1 MKIKEIIEV
10 LEKLAHP
17 MLQED
22 YDNSGLLIG
31 DKNNDCTGALISLDV
46 TEKLVEEAKA
56 SKCNLIISHH
66 PLIFKG
72 VKKITSDNYVS
83 RTIISAIKSD
93 IAVYAIHTNLDNV
106 SHGVN
111 SKIAEK
117 LGLKNCRVLLPK
129 EDQLKKLVIFSP
141 VKNAEDVRNALFAAG
156 AGAIGKY
163 SECSYN
169 VSGEG
174 TFKPGEGTNPFV
186 GKQGERKTEPEIR
199 IEVIFPTRIQ
209 SALLNDLKLAHPY
222 EEVAYYVQTLDN
234 LDEFTGSGL
243 VGDLEQPIS
252 TGALLEKLKLQ
263 FNLSVIR
270 HTYSPVESIKRIAV
284 CGGSGFFLLPNAIA
298 SGAQAYIT
306 SDIKYHDF
314 FEAEGEILLADIGH
328 FESEQFT
335 IDLLCEI
342 LREKYPNFAVLKSE
356 TRTNPVRYFT

>member
-1 MKIKEIIEV
+1 MKIKEIIDV
-10 LEKLAHP
+10 LEKLAP
-17 MLQED
+17 PLLQED

-31 DKNNDCTGALISLDV
+31 NKNNSCTGALISLDV
-46 TEKLVEEAKA
+46 TEKVIEEAKA
-56 SKCNLIISHH
+56 RKCNLIISHH
-66 PLIFKG
+66 PLIFRG
-72 VKKITSDNYVS
+72 LKKITSDNYIS
-83 RTIISAIKSD
+83 RTIINAIKKD

-117 LGLKNCRVLLPK
+117 LGLRNCTVLFPK
-129 EDQLKKLVIFSP
+129 DGQLKKLVTFSP
-141 VKNAEDVRNALFAAG
+141 VANAEDVRNALFAAG
-156 AGAIGKY
+156 AGAVGKY

-174 TFKPGEGTNPFV
+174 TFKAGEGTNPFV
-186 GKQGERKTEPEIR
+186 GKQGQRHTEPEIR
-199 IEVIFPTRIQ
+199 IEVIFPPYIQ
-209 SALLNDLKLAHPY
+209 ETLLTSLKRAHPY
-222 EEVAYYVQTLDN
+222 EEVAYYIQPLDN
-234 LDEFTGSGL
+234 LDELTGSGM
-243 VGDLEQPIS
+243 VGDLDEAIS
-252 TGALLEKLKLQ
+252 PEDLLEKLKHQ
-263 FNLSVIR
+263 FKLSVIR
-270 HTYSPVESIKRIAV
+270 HTDSPSKTISRIAI

-335 IDLLCEI
+335 TDLLSDI
-342 LREKYPNFAVLKSE
+342 LSEKYPNFAVLKSE

>member
-1 MKIKEIIEV
+1 MKIKEIIDS
-10 LEKLAHP
+10 LEQLAHP
-17 MLQED
+17 TLQED

-31 DKNNDCTGALISLDV
+31 DKNINCTGALISLDV
-46 TEKLVEEAKA
+46 TEKVVEEAKA
-56 SKCNLIISHH
+56 RKCNLIISHH
-66 PLIFKG
+66 PLIFRE

-83 RTIISAIKSD
+83 RTIVSAIKND

-117 LGLKNCRVLLPK
+117 LGLRNCTVLFPK
-129 EDQLKKLVIFSP
+129 DGQLKKLVTFSP
-141 VKNAEDVRNALFAAG
+141 VVNAEDVRNALFAAG

-163 SECSYN
+163 SECSFN

-174 TFKPGEGTNPFV
+174 TFKAGEGTNPFV
-186 GKQGERKTEPEIR
+186 GKQGESHTEPEIR
-199 IEVIFPTRIQ
+199 IEVIFPPHIK
-209 SALLNDLKLAHPY
+209 SALLTALKQAHPY
-222 EEVAYYVQTLDN
+222 EEVAYYIQSLDN
-234 LDEFTGSGL
+234 LEEFTGSGL
-243 VGDLEQPIS
+243 VGELDQPLS
-252 TGALLEKLKLQ
+252 PKALLEKLKLQ

-270 HTYSPVESIKRIAV
+270 HTDYKSECINRIAV

-335 IDLLCEI
+335 IDLLSEI
-342 LREKYPNFAVLKSE
+342 LSEKYPNFAVLKSE
-356 TRTNPVRYFT
+356 TKTNPIRYFT

>member
-1 MKIKEIIEV
+1 MKIKEIMDV
-10 LEKLAHP
+10 LELLAP
-17 MLQED
+17 PSLQED

-31 DKNNDCTGALISLDV
+31 DKNNNCIGALICLDV
-46 TEKLVEEAKA
+46 TEKVVEEAKA
-56 SKCNLIISHH
+56 RKCNLIISHH
-66 PLIFKG
+66 PLIFRG

-83 RTIISAIKSD
+83 RTIINTIKND

-117 LGLKNCRVLLPK
+117 LELKNCTVLLPK
-129 EDQLKKLVIFSP
+129 ADQLKKLVTFSP
-141 VKNAEDVRNALFAAG
+141 VANSENVRNALFTAG

-174 TFKPGEGTNPFV
+174 TFKAGEGTNPFV
-186 GKQGERKTEPEIR
+186 GKKGERHTELEIR
-199 IEVIFPTRIQ
+199 IEVIFPQYIQ
-209 SALLNDLKLAHPY
+209 ETLLTALKQAHPY
-222 EEVAYYVQTLDN
+222 EEVAYYIQPLDN
-234 LDEFTGSGL
+234 LDEFTGSGM
-243 VGDLEQPIS
+243 VGDLDESIS
-252 TGALLEKLKLQ
+252 PGALMEKLKHQ

-270 HTYSPVESIKRIAV
+270 HTDSPVERIKRIAV
-284 CGGSGFFLLPNAIA
+284 CGGSGFFLLPNAIT

-335 IDLLCEI
+335 TDLLSEI
-342 LREKYPNFAVLKSE
+342 LSKKYPNFAVLKSE

>member
-1 MKIKEIIEV
+1 MKIKEIMDV
-10 LEKLAHP
+10 LELLAP
-17 MLQED
+17 PSLQED

-31 DKNNDCTGALISLDV
+31 DKNNNCTGALICLDV
-46 TEKLVEEAKA
+46 TEKVVEEAKVR
-56 SKCNLIISHH
+56 KCNLIISHH
-66 PLIFKG
+66 PLIFRG

-83 RTIISAIKSD
+83 RTIINAIKND

-117 LGLKNCRVLLPK
+117 LGLRNCTVLLPK
-129 EDQLKKLVIFSP
+129 VDQLKKLVTFSP
-141 VKNAEDVRNALFAAG
+141 VANSENVRNALFAAG

-174 TFKPGEGTNPFV
+174 TFKAGEGTNPFV
-186 GKQGERKTEPEIR
+186 GKQGERHTEPEIR
-199 IEVIFPTRIQ
+199 IEVIFPPYIQ
-209 SALLNDLKLAHPY
+209 ETLLTALKQAHPY
-222 EEVAYYVQTLDN
+222 EEVAYYIQTLDN
-234 LDEFTGSGL
+234 LDEFTGSGM
-243 VGDLEQPIS
+243 VGDLDESIS
-252 TGALLEKLKLQ
+252 PGALMEKLKHQ

-270 HTYSPVESIKRIAV
+270 HTDSPVERIKRIAV
-284 CGGSGFFLLPNAIA
+284 CGGSGFFLLPNAIT

-335 IDLLCEI
+335 TDLLSEI
-342 LREKYPNFAVLKSE
+342 LSKKYPNFAVLKSE

>member
-1 MKIKEIIEV
+1 MKIREIIDS
-10 LEKLAHP
+10 LEQLAHP
-17 MLQED
+17 TLQED
-22 YDNSGLLIG
+22 YDNAGLLIG
-31 DKNNDCTGALISLDV
+31 DKNNECTGALISLDV
-46 TEKLVEEAKA
+46 TEKVVEEAIA
-56 SKCNLIISHH
+56 RKCNLIISHH
-66 PLIFKG
+66 PLIFRG
-72 VKKITSDNYVS
+72 LKKITGDNYVS
-83 RTIISAIKSD
+83 RTIISAIKND

-106 SHGVN
+106 AHGVN

-117 LGLKNCRVLLPK
+117 LGMKNCHVLLPK
-129 EDQLKKLVIFSP
+129 EDQLKKLVTFSP
-141 VKNAEDVRNALFAAG
+141 VQNADVVRNALFAAG

-174 TFKPGEGTNPFV
+174 TFKAGEGTNPFV
-186 GKQGERKTEPEIR
+186 GQQGERHTEPEIR
-199 IEVIFPTRIQ
+199 IEVIFPTHIQ
-209 SALLNDLKLAHPY
+209 APLLSALKEAHPY
-222 EEVAYYVQTLDN
+222 EEVAYYIQPLDN
-234 LDEFTGSGL
+234 MDKMTGSGL
-243 VGDLEQPIS
+243 VGDLDQPIS
-252 TGALLEKLKLQ
+252 PGALLEELKHH

-270 HTYSPVESIKRIAV
+270 HTDFTSETIKRIAV

-335 IDLLCEI
+335 VDLLSEI

-356 TRTNPVRYFT
+356 TRTNPIRYFT